1 MTHDQEDQLVLD
13 AAWDWLV
20 RTCGFFSRQS
30 FTDGAERVAQ
40 LWRWNGHRGP
50 LEDRL

>member
-1 MTHDQEDQLVLD
+1 MTREQEDQLVLD

-20 RTCGFFSRQS
+20 RTCGFFERR
-30 FTDGAERVAQ
+30 FGDGDERVAQ

-50 LEDRL
+50 LEDR